1 MNLRPINVRPNKS
14 ALREESGRSVRL
26 RLILALLVILA
37 LSVMPVSMADRTTAA
52 HATTATPMAMDDCT
66 GHHETA
72 PDKHQSG
79 TQDCAMA
86 CAVVEPVAPQLAVE
100 TNPVRSVLSPQPSP
114 RLNGIAPEATSPPPR
129 LFPEI

>member
-1 MNLRPINVRPNKS
+1 M
-14 ALREESGRSVRL
+14 RL

-37 LSVMPVSMADRTTAA
+37 LSVMPVSMADRTTAAHATTA

-114 RLNGIAPEATSPPPR
+114 RLYGIASEATSPPPR